1 MAKQGTRARAQA
13 RTRDGKAPAKVD
25 GLPPR
30 GSLGEFIDARVASLL
45 GRIEVDECDSLHR
58 DVIEEV
64 ESALLKAVI
73 RATNENQGRAARAL
87 GISRGTLRK
96 KLRAYGIGPAAPGRH
111 GR

>member
-1 MAKQGTRARAQA
+1 MAKRGTRA
-13 RTRDGKAPAKVD
+13 RDGKAPA
-25 GLPPR
+25 GINGFHHR
-30 GSLGEFIDARVASLL
+30 GSLGEFIDAKVDGLL
-45 GRIEVDECDSLHR
+45 GRIDVDECDSLHR

-96 KLRAYGIGPAAPGRH
+96 KLRAYGIGPAAPGR
-111 GR
+111 

>member
-1 MAKQGTRARAQA
+1 MAKQGTRAR
-13 RTRDGKAPAKVD
+13 DGKAPAGID
-25 GLPPR
+25 GISHRR
-30 GSLGEFIDARVASLL
+30 GSLGEFIDAKVEGLL
-45 GRIEVDECDSLHR
+45 RRIDVDECDSLHR

-96 KLRAYGIGPAAPGRH
+96 KLRAYGIERTAPGGGT